1 MLFLEQSGWPR
12 NNHLG
17 FQEFGCTKLI
27 EWSELNSDKLLEDL
41 IVSKDQLKALLSS
54 DYIDEE
60 RVLYLLKIFRRISL
74 ATLSQRKMV
83 TMSLLRGST
92 FLKKHVQKYLIVW
105 KDSTDNEKNLVI
117 TECLKH
123 IIQEFLKLFPSSCE
137 DLPFESFKGFLVKSG
152 QIEFAKEV
160 CKFDKKFFF
169 SLKKNIPFIPL
180 TYHFWII
187 SLMSFCNLKFPP
199 LSFKTRR
206 EFGIETEPQCS
217 PKKKDVNHVAYI
229 MNIIEIRQ
237 KFKCQD
243 QSSLVPTKFN
253 PFMTEA
259 VII

>member
-1 MLFLEQSGWPR
+1 M
-12 NNHLG
+12 G

-123 IIQEFLKLFPSSCE
+123 IIQEFLKLCPSSCE

-160 CKFDKKFFF
+160 CKFDKNFFF
-169 SLKKNIPFIPL
+169 L
-180 TYHFWII
+180 
-187 SLMSFCNLKFPP
+187 
-199 LSFKTRR
+199 
-206 EFGIETEPQCS
+206 
-217 PKKKDVNHVAYI
+217 
-229 MNIIEIRQ
+229 
-237 KFKCQD
+237 
-243 QSSLVPTKFN
+243 
-253 PFMTEA
+253 
-259 VII
+259 